1 MARSKLI
8 ISLHRACEIAQMH
21 IRTGIPADELVEILP
36 RKTTRR
42 RFIYGGLGLATTA
55 AVSAWY
61 GDSAVLAA
69 ESKVLVV
76 GAGIAGLTAA
86 YRLRQFGVSVDIVEA
101 RNRVG
106 GRMYTARNVG
116 GTSLYADI
124 GGEFID
130 TTHTSLRSLAKEL
143 GLQTVDLYAADQ
155 GLVGETNYYQ
165 GRKIKESEIAQWS
178 IPLIKK
184 IKQDLATLGNQ
195 PVTYRSKNPVAM
207 KLDNI
212 SIAEYLERSQIHPI
226 LNQMLQDGYTTLYGR
241 DAAEQSCLS
250 MLLFIGTDG
259 GVNLSS
265 DSDERY
271 QIKGGNDQV
280 PSLLAK
286 SLANVIQTETEL
298 EAINMTANGRYRVSL
313 HSGNGSFEKIYER
326 ILLAIP
332 YTTLRAIAL
341 NVNLP
346 PVKEKAISE
355 LGYGTNS
362 KLVTAYKQRLWVT
375 RYKSTAFI
383 STDLDFNSTWE
394 STRNHQGK
402 FGLIT
407 NFTGGK
413 QGFAIG
419 QNSGEYQAQI
429 LLLQLEKI
437 FPGISQERQGEAVR
451 AYWTGE
457 QYTQGSYSCY
467 LTGQWTGISGVEK
480 QTVGNL
486 FFAGEHCSQKVQGYM
501 EGGCRTGEVAA
512 VNILRSLGLKNN
524 AAKLEAQIKQRSRQ
538 VNQKG
543 HFLDEFSN
551 LS

>member
-1 MARSKLI
+1 MPRSRLI
-8 ISLHRACEIAQMH
+8 AALQRASKIAQAS
-21 IRTGIPADELVEILP
+21 ITTGIPTDDLVVMLQHQ
-36 RKTTRR
+36 TTRR
-42 RFIYGGLGLATTA
+42 RFIYGGLGLSTTA
-55 AVSAWY
+55 ATVSYSSMALAT
-61 GDSAVLAA
+61 DS
-69 ESKVLVV
+69 KILVV

-86 YRLRQFGVSVDIVEA
+86 HRLRQAGVPVEIVEA

-106 GRMYTARNVG
+106 GRIYTTQNVG
-116 GTSLYADI
+116 GTSLYADL

-130 TTHTSLRSLAKEL
+130 TTHTSLRSLTKEL
-143 GLQTVDLYAADQ
+143 GLQIIDLYAADK

-165 GRKIKESEIAQWS
+165 GRKIKESEIAQWN
-178 IPLIKK
+178 IPLVKK
-184 IKQDLATLGNQ
+184 IKQDLVALGNQ

-226 LNQMLQDGYTTLYGR
+226 LNQMLQNGYTALYGR
-241 DAAEQSCLS
+241 DAAEQSCLN
-250 MLLFIGTDG
+250 MLLFIGTDA
-259 GVNLSS
+259 GVYLSS

-280 PSLLAK
+280 PKLLGK
-286 SLANVIQTETEL
+286 SLSNIIQTETEL
-298 EAINMTANGRYRVSL
+298 EAINLTPNGRYRVSL

-326 ILLAIP
+326 ILLAVP

-341 NVNLP
+341 NVDLP
-346 PVKEKAISE
+346 PIKQKAISE

-362 KLVTAYKQRLWVT
+362 KLLTAYKQRLWVT

-394 STRNHQGK
+394 ASRNHQGK

-413 QGFAIG
+413 QGLAIG
-419 QNSGEYQAQI
+419 QNSGESQAQS

-437 FPGISQERQGEAVR
+437 FPGINQERQGKAIR

-467 LTGQWTGISGVEK
+467 LTGQWTGISGAEK

-486 FFAGEHCSQKVQGYM
+486 FFAGEHCSQKFQGYM

-512 VNILRSLGLKNN
+512 VNILRSLGLKNS
-524 AAKLEAQIKQRSRQ
+524 ATKLEAQIKQRAIKG
-538 VNQKG
+538 NQQG
-543 HFLDEFSN
+543 RFLDEFSN
-551 LS
+551 FL